1 MPKCRALIIYFPCG
15 EISISK
21 KKDLN
26 KNMNIKMNKINK
38 VLTTE
43 NLLINKMELTN
54 IFFYETE
61 AKINVYLHIKEKPEP
76 SPICFVIKDKQEV
89 SDLVLYAD
97 DLEYTLKI
105 NEPINKLDTFTE
117 SGVLYNEK
125 ISLHDRII
133 MGRTGD
139 VISFITMPL
148 IFTNIYLD
156 WEMQISDNNTA
167 IVTLKNFDKH

>member
-1 MPKCRALIIYFPCG
+1 M
-15 EISISK
+15 
-21 KKDLN
+21 
-26 KNMNIKMNKINK
+26 NMKMNKISK

-43 NLLINKMELTN
+43 DLLVNKMELIN
-54 IFFYETE
+54 IFFYKKE

-76 SPICFVIKDKQEV
+76 SPICFVIEDKQDV
-89 SDLVLYAD
+89 NDLVLYAD
-97 DLEYTLKI
+97 DLEYILKI
-105 NEPINKLDTFTE
+105 NEPMNKLDVFTK

-139 VISFITMPL
+139 VISFVTMPL

-156 WEMQISDNNTA
+156 WEMQISDNDTA
-167 IVTLKNFDKH
+167 IITLKNFDKH